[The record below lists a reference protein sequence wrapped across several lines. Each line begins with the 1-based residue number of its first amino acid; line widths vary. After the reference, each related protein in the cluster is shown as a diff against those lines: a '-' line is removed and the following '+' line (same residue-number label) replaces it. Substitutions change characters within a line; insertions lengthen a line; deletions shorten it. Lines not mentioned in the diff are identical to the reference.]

1 MRMKTIEVDDEL
13 YRFIASRTQRI
24 GESASDILRRL
35 LNVDGE
41 SQQEPQVE
49 VDVEPAGAATPIVVG
64 KPTSSF
70 DPIKEIRS
78 VLISD
83 EFAARE
89 KAIDRFM
96 FILAALHRID
106 KDGFAEATQV
116 KGRKRIYF
124 ADNEETLLA
133 SGKTTKQGRFL
144 THLSG

>member
-49 VDVEPAGAATPIVVG
+49 ADVEPAGAATPIVVG

-133 SGKTTKQGRFL
+133 SGKTTKQGQFL